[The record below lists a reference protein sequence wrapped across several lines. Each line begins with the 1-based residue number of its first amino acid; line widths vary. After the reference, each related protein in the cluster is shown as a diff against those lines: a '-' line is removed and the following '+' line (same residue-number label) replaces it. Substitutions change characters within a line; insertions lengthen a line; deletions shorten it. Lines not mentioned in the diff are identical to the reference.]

1 MRSPTFKNLRS
12 PVQLVPFFI
21 ELVEPFWLRT
31 HFPWFP
37 VACCTR
43 YKSRRSRRL
52 LVKATTATVDTQG
65 IPVRVWGLL
74 ANGVLYVAGLLANGG
89 WVTRLA
95 GCAVCW
101 SGLQLVLLPR
111 NAHSLSMLMMS
122 CCTRYEGRRLRRLLV
137 RATTVPFAAQRALTR
152 IAKGVVL
159 HTLRI
164 SPVAPVVGQSH
175 NRRIAQPL
183 FRVSPVVDRGHNR
196 RLTTIYF
203 EFRRLWSVRK

>member
-1 MRSPTFKNLRS
+1 MIG
-12 PVQLVPFFI
+12 VVHLVPCFI

-74 ANGVLYVAGLLANGG
+74 ANGVLYVAGLLANCG
-89 WVTRLA
+89 WVTRVA
-95 GCAVCW
+95 GCAGCW
-101 SGLQLVLLPR
+101 SGLQPLLLPR

-122 CCTRYEGRRLRRLLV
+122 CCTRYEGRRLRRLSV
-137 RATTVPFAAQRALTR
+137 RAATAPFAVRRALTLN
-152 IAKGVVL
+152 AKGVVL

-164 SPVAPVVGQSH
+164 SPVVALAN
-175 NRRIAQPL
+175 NRR
-183 FRVSPVVDRGHNR
+183 NR
-196 RLTTIYF
+196 RN
-203 EFRRLWSVRK
+203 S